1 MSATEK
7 AKAKVEQLAGTVKKE
22 TGRAVGNDKTAAEGT
37 GDKVKGNLR
46 EAKEKVKDLFR
57 D

>member
-7 AKAKVEQLAGTVKKE
+7 AKAEVEQLAGTVKKE
-22 TGRAVGNDKTAAEGT
+22 TGRGAGNDQTAAEGT
-37 GDKVKGNLR
+37 ADKVKGNLR
-46 EAKEKVKDLFR
+46 EAKEKIKDVFR